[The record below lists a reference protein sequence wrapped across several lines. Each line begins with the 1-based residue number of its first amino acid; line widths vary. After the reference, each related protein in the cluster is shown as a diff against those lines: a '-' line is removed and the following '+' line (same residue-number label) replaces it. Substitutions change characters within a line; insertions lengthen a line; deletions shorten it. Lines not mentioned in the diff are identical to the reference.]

1 MGVHGS
7 VVHFVGPHRC
17 QNRWP
22 MEWGRLRGAAA
33 GVSHSVTPLVMHA
46 IARITA
52 ALRGAVLWGRVVD
65 GSLIALSD
73 AWRGGRIPVISVLHS
88 GCVCTVKCTGCV
100 VGWLLL
106 EQLSSCYTQL

>member
-1 MGVHGS
+1 
-7 VVHFVGPHRC
+7 
-17 QNRWP
+17 

-65 GSLIALSD
+65 GSLCALSD
-73 AWRGGRIPVISVLHS
+73 ALRGGRIPVISVLHS
-88 GCVCTVKCTGCV
+88 GCVRTGCV
-100 VGWLLL
+100 MGWLLL

>member
-1 MGVHGS
+1 MA
-7 VVHFVGPHRC
+7 VGIGTPC
-17 QNRWP
+17 EGLP
-22 MEWGRLRGAAA
+22 L
-33 GVSHSVTPLVMHA
+33 VCPTVTPLVMHA